1 MNLERTPLLTDLYEL
16 TMLQTYYEHDMT
28 GDAVFELF
36 MRRTPRRGF
45 FVAAGLQQALEWL
58 EQLQFKPH
66 ELDWMRRCGFFSDAF
81 VQRMADFRFTG
92 HVSALPEGTVFF
104 AEEPLVQIVAPLPEA
119 QFIESRLMNIL
130 HYQTL
135 IASKAARCQI
145 AARDLPVID
154 FGMRRAHGGEAGTWA
169 ARACYI
175 AGFSATAT
183 CLASAR
189 YDIPATGTM
198 AHAFVLAHDSESE
211 AFERFARSHPD
222 NVVLLIDT
230 YDVARGARRVVELA
244 ERLQPEGIQVQGV
257 RIDSGDLVA
266 NARMTREIL
275 DAGGLTSTRILVSGG
290 LDEYRIADL
299 VAAGAPIDGV
309 GVGSSVD
316 TSADV
321 PFLDSAYKLHQ
332 YEGKPR
338 GKHAEGKTDLPGRK
352 QIVRQVDP
360 NGSLSRDILCLTDEA
375 VEGTA
380 LLKPVMDGGK
390 QLPGVDEGLSA
401 ARQRC
406 ADSLGQLPAALRAL
420 NEPGDHPVTLSEG
433 LVALR
438 ETLIARTRTA
448 DHPDH

>member
-16 TMLQTYYEHDMT
+16 TMLQTYYKHDMT
-28 GDAVFELF
+28 GEAVFELF

-66 ELDWMRRCGFFSDAF
+66 ELEWMQTCGFFSDAF
-81 VQRMADFRFTG
+81 VQRMANFRFTG

-145 AARDLPVID
+145 AAGELPVID

-198 AHAFVLAHDSESE
+198 AHAFVLAHETETE
-211 AFERFARSHPD
+211 AFERFARSHPN

-230 YDVARGARRVVELA
+230 YDVERGARRVVELA
-244 ERLQPEGIQVQGV
+244 KRLQPEGIEVQGV

-266 NARMTREIL
+266 NATLTREIL
-275 DAGGLTSTRILVSGG
+275 DAGGLTATRILVSGG
-290 LDEYRIADL
+290 LDENRIADL

-332 YEGKPR
+332 YQGKPR

-352 QIVRQVDP
+352 QIVRQFDA
-360 NGSLSRDILCLTDEA
+360 GGQLHRDVLCLANESVD
-375 VEGTA
+375 GTP
-380 LLKPVMDGGK
+380 LLKPVMD
-390 QLPGVDEGLSA
+390 EGQRLSGMENDQAA

-406 ADSLGQLPAALRAL
+406 AQSLARLPASLRKL
-420 NEPGDHPVTLSEG
+420 DDPGDHPVTLSEG
-433 LVALR
+433 LVGLR
-438 ETLIARTRTA
+438 ETLIARYRA
-448 DHPDH
+448 DNPSDN